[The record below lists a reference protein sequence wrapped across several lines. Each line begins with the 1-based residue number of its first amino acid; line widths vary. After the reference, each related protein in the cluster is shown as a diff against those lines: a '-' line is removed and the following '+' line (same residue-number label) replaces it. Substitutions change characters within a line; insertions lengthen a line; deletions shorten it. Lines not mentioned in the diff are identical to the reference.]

1 MTMTTQAA
9 ARLISDDDLL
19 RPPLI
24 TRYTCFR
31 EKHLQVVVIIIIAVR
46 LTGSIRK
53 NSGVNAGLDS
63 F

>member
-24 TRYTCFR
+24 TRYTCFM
-31 EKHLQVVVIIIIAVR
+31 ENHLQVVVIIIIIAVR
-46 LTGSIRK
+46 
-53 NSGVNAGLDS
+53 
-63 F
+63 